1 MATTRARSVGLKI
14 DEGPGSS
21 LRRRID
27 QGPLSSLGSVPQPVD
42 QGPGSSLGSV
52 PRMIGPGSSIDQGP
66 GSSLGSVPQPPDLGP
81 GSSVLSAPGA
91 GPRPLTYE
99 PGGGY
104 APYDPLTSI
113 STGRPY
119 GEAGYA
125 MPAWSPPTPPSRPS
139 GLGGVLSKAVQPAV
153 VSRAA
158 APAPAAAPAGPPQ
171 SNAFTTITAPNSN
184 PTDRNRPQMGALNL
198 SGLLGGL
205 FGGGGAAPQPA
216 PPPPPARGAVA
227 SGGGAVASG
236 GGAVASGGRGGGV
249 GSPDMTGVI
258 FDQNGNP
265 TWNGLDASILS
276 APGLQQQDPTQLA
289 ATVGRPGWWKP
300 LR

>member
-125 MPAWSPPTPPSRPS
+125 MPPWSPPGPPPRPA
-139 GLGGVLSKAVQPAV
+139 GLGTVLSKAVVPASV
-153 VSRAA
+153 APSRASV
-158 APAPAAAPAGPPQ
+158 APVASVPAAAPQPPVFTGIDRQNSGP
-171 SNAFTTITAPNSN
+171 N
-184 PTDRNRPQMGALNL
+184 DRFRGGGTALNL

-205 FGGGGAAPQPA
+205 FGGGGAAPSPA
-216 PPPPPARGAVA
+216 PPPPPARGTVSA
-227 SGGGAVASG
+227 GP
-236 GGAVASGGRGGGV
+236 RGGGGGV
-249 GSPDMTGVI
+249 DMTGI
-258 FDQNGNP
+258 TFDANGNP
-265 TWNGLDASILS
+265 TWNGIDGGVLT
-276 APGLQQQDPTQLA
+276 APGQQQQNPTQLA
-289 ATVGRPGWWKP
+289 ATVQKPGWWKP